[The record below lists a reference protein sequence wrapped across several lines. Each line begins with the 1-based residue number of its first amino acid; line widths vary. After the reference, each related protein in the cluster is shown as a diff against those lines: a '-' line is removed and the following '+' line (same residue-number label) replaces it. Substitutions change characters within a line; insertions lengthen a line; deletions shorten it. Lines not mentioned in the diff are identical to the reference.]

1 MEVATDAP
9 VSSRQIG
16 RIGRRAFLGLGRAG
30 GIADHNSGDF
40 IIMFTNDLEGSQLT
54 DASPTLL
61 MCDAVEATN
70 DPPSRYGIISLS
82 LSLSLNRT
90 YTRGWPSLI
99 KLSFFYLYVFYLFL
113 QLPGFGQL

>member
-30 GIADHNSGDF
+30 GIADHSSGDF
-40 IIMFTNDLEGSQLT
+40 IIMFTDDLEGSQLT

-61 MCDAVEATN
+61 MCGAVEATN
-70 DPPSRYGIISLS
+70 DPPSRYGII
-82 LSLSLNRT
+82 SLNRT

>member
-1 MEVATDAP
+1 MEVTTDAP

-16 RIGRRAFLGLGRAG
+16 RIGRRAFLGLGRTG
-30 GIADHNSGDF
+30 GIADHSSGDF

-61 MCDAVEATN
+61 MCGAVEATN
-70 DPPSRYGIISLS
+70 DPPSRYGII
-82 LSLSLNRT
+82 SLSLNRT

>member
-16 RIGRRAFLGLGRAG
+16 RIGRRASLGLGRAG
-30 GIADHNSGDF
+30 GIADHSSGDF
-40 IIMFTNDLEGSQLT
+40 IIMCTNDLEGSQLT

-61 MCDAVEATN
+61 MCGAVDATN
-70 DPPSRYGIISLS
+70 DPPSRYGIISL
-82 LSLSLNRT
+82 NRT
-90 YTRGWPSLI
+90 YARGWPSLI

>member
-16 RIGRRAFLGLGRAG
+16 RIGRRASLGLGRAG
-30 GIADHNSGDF
+30 GIADHSSGDF

-54 DASPTLL
+54 DARLTLL
-61 MCDAVEATN
+61 MLGAAKTTN
-70 DPPSRYGIISLS
+70 DPPFRYGII
-82 LSLSLNRT
+82 SLSLNRT

>member
-16 RIGRRAFLGLGRAG
+16 RIGRRAFLGLGRTG
-30 GIADHNSGDF
+30 GIADHSSGDF

-61 MCDAVEATN
+61 MCGAVDATN
-70 DPPSRYGIISLS
+70 DPPSLYGIISL
-82 LSLSLNRT
+82 NRT
-90 YTRGWPSLI
+90 YARGWPSLI

>member
-16 RIGRRAFLGLGRAG
+16 RIGRRAFLGLGRTG
-30 GIADHNSGDF
+30 GIADHSSGDF

-61 MCDAVEATN
+61 MCGAVDATN
-70 DPPSRYGIISLS
+70 DPPSRYGIISL
-82 LSLSLNRT
+82 NRT
-90 YTRGWPSLI
+90 YARGWPSLI

>member
-16 RIGRRAFLGLGRAG
+16 RIGRRAFLGLGRTG
-30 GIADHNSGDF
+30 GIADHSSGDF

-61 MCDAVEATN
+61 MCGAVEATN
-70 DPPSRYGIISLS
+70 NPPSRYGIISLG
-82 LSLSLNRT
+82 RT